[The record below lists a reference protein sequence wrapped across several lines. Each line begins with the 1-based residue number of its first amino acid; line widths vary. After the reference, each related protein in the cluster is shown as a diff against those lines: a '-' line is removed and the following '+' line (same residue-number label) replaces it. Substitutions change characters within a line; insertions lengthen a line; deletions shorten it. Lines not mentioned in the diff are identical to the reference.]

1 MYDALIIKSKC
12 LYFCSGGNIV
22 GKASCEYLCLSGSS
36 WTSISGP
43 TLNPLDVTRTAGGS
57 SGGSV
62 VLVCISCGVTSG
74 N

>member
-1 MYDALIIKSKC
+1 MFNS
-12 LYFCSGGNIV
+12 SGGNIV
-22 GKASCEYLCLSGSS
+22 GKASCEYLCLSASS

-62 VLVCISCGVTSG
+62 VLVCFCRTSEKYLG
-74 N
+74 FSYFENINK